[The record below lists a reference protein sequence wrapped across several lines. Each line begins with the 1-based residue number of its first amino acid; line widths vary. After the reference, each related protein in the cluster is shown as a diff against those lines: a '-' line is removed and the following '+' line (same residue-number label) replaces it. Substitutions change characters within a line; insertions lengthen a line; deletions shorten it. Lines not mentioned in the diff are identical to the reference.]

1 MYTNDEKLKKLVVI
15 DYIKRDIIIVFTY
28 YYLERKNYKV
38 MKFHMSNSSHFEINN
53 SLSLSLSFK
62 YHHPISI
69 PS

>member
-28 YYLERKNYKV
+28 YYLERNNYKV

-53 SLSLSLSFK
+53 SLSLSLLSTT
-62 YHHPISI
+62 IQ
-69 PS
+69 